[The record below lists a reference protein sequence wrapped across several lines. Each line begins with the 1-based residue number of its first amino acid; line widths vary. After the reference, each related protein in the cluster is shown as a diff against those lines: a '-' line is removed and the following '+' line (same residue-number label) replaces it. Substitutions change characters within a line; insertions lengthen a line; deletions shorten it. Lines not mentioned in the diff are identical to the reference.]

1 MLRTWLS
8 YFLRPNGAGFFLL
21 PPAHLSPLT
30 LRPVWGERWL
40 FARFGPMAATLGD
53 TEVDWAGGRCVTGDE
68 RVGAGEGVVW
78 DSREGHRGLG
88 GLWRQW
94 VRKEATKV
102 GLGGFIRTILL
113 MHSPRTSPGG
123 AHFGHCHLH
132 LRAALVPAT
141 HSCLS
146 RLARES

>member
-8 YFLRPNGAGFFLL
+8 YFLRPNGASFFLL

-40 FARFGPMAATLGD
+40 FARFGPMATTLGD

-78 DSREGHRGLG
+78 DSREGHRD
-88 GLWRQW
+88 
-94 VRKEATKV
+94 
-102 GLGGFIRTILL
+102 F
-113 MHSPRTSPGG
+113 GG
-123 AHFGHCHLH
+123 ALETMGEEGGNKGRTWWIRLHNFVDALSSDLSWWCSLGHCHLH
-132 LRAALVPAT
+132 LGAALVPAT
-141 HSCLS
+141 PSCLS